1 MSDRTITEI
10 HEVENGSHTEVI
22 VTAEDENGR
31 TYVGTA
37 TYRNDSDY
45 EKNEAFKIATEEA
58 KNRG

>member
-10 HEVENGSHTEVI
+10 HEVDNGSYTEVI
-22 VTAEDENGR
+22 VTAKDENDR

-37 TYRNDSDY
+37 TYRNDSVY